1 MDDSCAEEAHTEE
14 ARTDEALMLAYRDGE
29 AEAFQVLYGRWR
41 GRLYRYLAHQ
51 AAEVADELFQDVW
64 LRVVGAR
71 ANYEV
76 TAKFSTW
83 LFRIAHN
90 RLVDHHRARGR
101 SIVELSD
108 GMADDPEDDPVNH
121 LPAPE
126 QNSPPAMLER
136 REAARH
142 ILDCLGHLPLPQR
155 DAFLMAEESGMSLE
169 EIANA
174 TGVGR
179 ETAKSRL
186 RYALDRLR
194 RCLGTLRGV

>member
-1 MDDSCAEEAHTEE
+1 MSMDDP
-14 ARTDEALMLAYRDGE
+14 RTDEALMLAYRDGDAAAFE
-29 AEAFQVLYGRWR
+29 ALYGRWR

-51 AAEVADELFQDVW
+51 AANRADELFQDVW
-64 LRVVGAR
+64 LKVVGAR

-90 RLVDHHRARGR
+90 RLMDHYRALGRAIVD
-101 SIVELSD
+101 LY
-108 GMADDPEDDPVNH
+108 DDPEDDPAGE

-126 QNSPPAMLER
+126 LESPPAMLER
-136 REAARH
+136 RETARRILEALAA
-142 ILDCLGHLPLPQR
+142 LPEPQR
-155 DAFLMAEESGMSLE
+155 EAFLLAEEGGMSLE

-194 RCLGTLRGV
+194 RTLGGLR

>member
-1 MDDSCAEEAHTEE
+1 MEDT
-14 ARTDEALMLAYRDGE
+14 RTDEALMLAYRDGDAAAFE
-29 AEAFQVLYGRWR
+29 ALYGRWR

-51 AAEVADELFQDVW
+51 AAEAADELFQDVW
-64 LRVVGAR
+64 LRVVHAR
-71 ANYEV
+71 SHYEV
-76 TAKFSTW
+76 AARFSTW

-101 SIVELSD
+101 SIVELSVSP
-108 GMADDPEDDPVNH
+108 ADDPNDPDDDPVNS

-126 QNSPPAMLER
+126 QGSPLALLER
-136 REAARH
+136 REAARR
-142 ILDCLGHLPLPQR
+142 ILDCLATLPPPQR
-155 DAFLMAEESGMSLE
+155 DAFLLAEEGGMSLE
-169 EIANA
+169 AIAQA

-194 RCLGTLRGV
+194 RCLAALRGT

>member
-1 MDDSCAEEAHTEE
+1 
-14 ARTDEALMLAYRDGE
+14 MLAYRDGE
-29 AEAFQVLYGRWR
+29 TAAFDLLYARFR

-51 AAEVADELFQDVW
+51 APGHADELFQDVW
-64 LRVVGAR
+64 MKLINAR
-71 ANYEV
+71 AGYEV

-90 RLVDHHRARGR
+90 RLMDHFRAQGR
-101 SIVELSD
+101 SIVETV
-108 GMADDPEDDPVNH
+108 GDPEEEGADVIDP
-121 LPAPE
+121 PAPDCE
-126 QNSPPAMLER
+126 GPRAMAER
-136 REAARH
+136 KQLARQIIEALSALPDPQREA
-142 ILDCLGHLPLPQR
+142 
-155 DAFLMAEESGMSLE
+155 FLLAEEGGLSIE

-194 RCLGTLRGV
+194 RALAGVRS